1 MPVRQG
7 AALRQDL
14 PMPVPAAPAPE
25 PDRWYSQEA
34 LSGTL
39 VTLVPLQPE
48 HAEGYAAAV
57 RSDGGA
63 DQVYRWLGRAPVPV
77 TAELARAEILAA
89 LAARAR
95 GDRFPFAQLDSGT
108 GEVLGTTSYYEVR
121 PELRTLAIGYTWLG
135 RRWWRTGHNTESKL
149 LLLSQAFDVLAA
161 ARVVWHTDVLNERSR
176 AAIERLGATF
186 EGVLRKHRIRA
197 DGTWRDTAQYAMTDE
212 DWPAARD
219 RLRASLSR

>member
-1 MPVRQG
+1 MRVRLIAVLG
-7 AALRQDL
+7 QDL
-14 PMPVPAAPAPE
+14 LMSVPASPAPE
-25 PDRWYSQEA
+25 PARWYAQE
-34 LSGTL
+34 TL
-39 VTLVPLQPE
+39 VGAKVTLVPLQPE

-57 RSDGGA
+57 RSDDGA
-63 DQVYRWLGRAPVPV
+63 EQVYRWLGRAPIPV

-95 GDRFPFAQLDSGT
+95 GERFPFAQLDSVT
-108 GEVLGTTSYYEVR
+108 GEVLGTTSYYDVV
-121 PELRTLAIGYTWLG
+121 PELRTLSIGYTWLG

-149 LLLSQAFDVLAA
+149 LLLAQAFDVLEA

-176 AAIERLGATF
+176 AAIQRLGATS

-219 RLRASLSR
+219 RLRTSLRR